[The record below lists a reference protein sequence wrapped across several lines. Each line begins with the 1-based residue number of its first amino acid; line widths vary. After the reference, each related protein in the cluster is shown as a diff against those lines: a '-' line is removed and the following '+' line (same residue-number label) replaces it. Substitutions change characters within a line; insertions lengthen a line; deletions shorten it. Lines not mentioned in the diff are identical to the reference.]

1 MAAEVLKSGIC
12 FVPLLITILSVTS
25 FSASS
30 TLSPRMV
37 LSVLSSGY
45 WLKTIQCM
53 AAVIP
58 LLLKYQGTGQVH
70 AVAQDEFMG
79 AQEFDFDGYMGLAQF
94 GGGQAHADW
103 KDWRHPPDE
112 TLYKEPPADN
122 NRGRGLIIQAG
133 RNEFYLVGANYR
145 LILRPKPSSDKT
157 QAPLPVPDHILTH
170 AESLSQCRGRPFR
183 PERRIRGRKAAQWR
197 TGV

>member
-1 MAAEVLKSGIC
+1 MPNG
-12 FVPLLITILSVTS
+12 
-25 FSASS
+25 
-30 TLSPRMV
+30 
-37 LSVLSSGY
+37 
-45 WLKTIQCM
+45 KTGDI
-53 AAVIP
+53 
-58 LLLKYQGTGQVH
+58 
-70 AVAQDEFMG
+70 
-79 AQEFDFDGYMGLAQF
+79 
-94 GGGQAHADW
+94 
-103 KDWRHPPDE
+103 RPDE

-157 QAPLPVPDHILTH
+157 AGSVACPRPYFNP
-170 AESLSQCRGRPFR
+170 AESLSQRRGRPFR